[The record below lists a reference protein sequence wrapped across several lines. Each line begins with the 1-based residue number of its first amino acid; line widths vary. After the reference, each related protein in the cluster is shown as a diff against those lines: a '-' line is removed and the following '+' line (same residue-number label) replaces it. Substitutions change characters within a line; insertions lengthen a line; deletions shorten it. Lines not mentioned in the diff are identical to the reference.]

1 MRHSEGFELKDAI
14 IMYMADSVLTING
27 EVSSIRRFDSGWCI
41 ASIVPKSDDDKSLTI
56 DAVTIVG
63 TMPGVTEGMNIAVTA
78 KKSVHEKYGTQY
90 KVVDLLSCGYST
102 LDGLKRYLAG
112 DDFPDVGDVTATLI
126 VNHFG
131 ENVVEILDADP
142 ERVFEVKGANSNRL
156 KRVAEL
162 WVKARNNQRGSLEL
176 IKLGLTS
183 LLAHRVIKH
192 FDNENILDVL
202 KSNPYRLTEV
212 RGIGFTRAD
221 EVALRCNI
229 LTDSPRRI
237 EAAIKYTLD
246 EYGVQGHCY
255 MNTNRLIA
263 SVCDLLT
270 VESSQVGTC
279 INTLRKSG
287 DIVIDGAST
296 YSSEMYNAEVEVAGE
311 LIKMIQYPHG
321 TTHYDNYE
329 QVESDLEDFSDF
341 DSSIKLDGLQLQA
354 IMTALN
360 ERVCVITG
368 GPGTGKTTITRAL
381 VSLLD
386 KHGYS
391 YELCS
396 PTGRAAKRLSESSGK
411 QARTIHRLLSWQ
423 PSTSTFMYNASLP
436 LTTNFVLVDE
446 FSMVDLRLF
455 RDLLRALET
464 SARIVIIGDKDQ
476 LPSVGAGNVLHDII
490 DSGVVPVVRLN
501 KVFRQ
506 ETGNTIVDVAHSIVG
521 GEIPELPTPKDSK
534 GKNCMMVNIG
544 DDASKMQ
551 SFILQLI
558 TKEIPKLTD
567 DSGANLKAKDV
578 QILTPR
584 RTGKYSVDEMNPWM
598 QDAVNP
604 EKPGVDQI
612 KDGHRVLRV
621 GDRVMQIRNNYA
633 LGDSGVFN
641 GDIGYIVSSSMTAD
655 GPLVGVRYP
664 DIMHPVEYDD
674 ETLDQIQHAWVSTV
688 HKSQGSEIPV
698 VIFVLQSCHGIML
711 QRNLLYTGVTRAKRI
726 CLIMGEHN
734 ALVTAINNDKV
745 INRNTGLSSRL
756 QEMTGVD

>member
-1 MRHSEGFELKDAI
+1 MT
-14 IMYMADSVLTING
+14 DSVLTING

-41 ASIVPKSDDDKSLTI
+41 ASVVPEVDDNKSFNLELVTVVGSL
-56 DAVTIVG
+56 
-63 TMPGVTEGMNIAVTA
+63 PGVTEGMNIAVTA
-78 KKSVHEKYGTQY
+78 KKAVHERYGTQY
-90 KVVDLLSCGYST
+90 KIVDLLSCGYST
-102 LDGLKRYLAG
+102 LDGLKKYLAG
-112 DDFPDVGDVTATLI
+112 DEFPDVGDVTASLI

-131 ENVVEILDADP
+131 ENVVEILDANP

-162 WVKARNNQRGSLEL
+162 WAKARNNHRGSLEL

-183 LLAHRVIKH
+183 TLAHRVVKH
-192 FDNENILDVL
+192 FENENILDVL

-229 LTDSPRRI
+229 LRDSPRRI

-255 MNTNRLIA
+255 MNTSRLIA
-263 SVCDLLT
+263 SVCDLLN
-270 VESSQVGTC
+270 VESNQVGDC
-279 INTLRKSG
+279 ISTLRKSG
-287 DIVIDGAST
+287 DIIIDGAST
-296 YSSEMYNAEVEVAGE
+296 YSAEMYNAEVEVAGE

-321 TTHYDNYE
+321 NKHYNNYE
-329 QVESDLEDFSDF
+329 QVESDLDDLPNF

-354 IMTALN
+354 LMTALN

-381 VSLLD
+381 VSLLE
-386 KHGYS
+386 KHRYS
-391 YELCS
+391 YQLCS

-423 PSTSTFMYNASLP
+423 PNTSTFMYNASLP
-436 LTTNFVLVDE
+436 LNTNFVLVDE

-455 RDLLRALET
+455 RDLLRALESNT
-464 SARIVIIGDKDQ
+464 RIVMIGDKDQ

-544 DDASKMQ
+544 DDSAKMK

-567 DSGANLKAKDV
+567 DNGVNLKAKDV

-584 RTGKYSVDEMNPWM
+584 RTGRYSVEEMNPWM

-604 EKPGVDQI
+604 EKSGVDQI
-612 KDGHRVLRV
+612 KDGSRILRV
-621 GDRVMQIRNNYA
+621 GDRVMQIKNNYT
-633 LGDSGVFN
+633 LGDNGVFN
-641 GDIGYIVSSSMTAD
+641 GDIGYIVSSSITAD
-655 GPLVGVRYP
+655 GPVVAVRYP
-664 DIMHPVEYDD
+664 DIIHPVEYGDD
-674 ETLDQIQHAWVSTV
+674 TLDQIQHAWVSTV

-698 VIFVLQSCHGIML
+698 VIFVLQGCHGIML
-711 QRNLLYTGVTRAKRI
+711 QRNLLYTGVTRAKKI

-756 QEMTGVD
+756 QEMANVD

>member
-1 MRHSEGFELKDAI
+1 MNQGAI
-14 IMYMADSVLTING
+14 ILNMADSVLTING

-41 ASIVPKSDDDKSLTI
+41 ASIVPKSDDDKSLRI
-56 DAVTIVG
+56 DVVTVVG

-112 DDFPDVGDVTATLI
+112 DDFPDVGDVTASLI

-156 KRVAEL
+156 KVVAES
-162 WVKARNNQRGSLEL
+162 WAKARNNQRGSLEL

-183 LLAHRVIKH
+183 VLAHRVIKH
-192 FDNENILDVL
+192 FENENILDVL

-229 LTDSPRRI
+229 LRDSPRRI

-263 SVCDLLT
+263 SVCDLLN
-270 VESSQVGTC
+270 VEPGQVGSC
-279 INTLRKSG
+279 ISTLKGSG

-296 YSSEMYNAEVEVAGE
+296 YSAEMYNAEVEVAGE
-311 LIKMIQYPHG
+311 LIKMLQYPHG
-321 TTHYDNYE
+321 NKHYDNYE
-329 QVESDLEDFSDF
+329 QVESDLDDLSNF

-381 VSLLD
+381 VSLLE

-396 PTGRAAKRLSESSGK
+396 PTGRAAKRLAESSGK

-423 PSTSTFMYNASLP
+423 PSTNTFMHNSSLP

-455 RDLLRALET
+455 RDLLRTLESNT
-464 SARIVIIGDKDQ
+464 RIVMIGDKDQ

-544 DDASKMQ
+544 DDSSKMQ

-567 DSGANLKAKDV
+567 DNGVNLKAKDV

-584 RTGKYSVDEMNPWM
+584 RTGKYSVEEMNPWM

-612 KDGHRVLRV
+612 KDGHRILRV
-621 GDRVMQIRNNYA
+621 GDRVMQIKNNYT

-655 GPLVGVRYP
+655 GPLVAVRYP
-664 DIMHPVEYDD
+664 DIIHPVEYDD

-756 QEMTGVD
+756 QEMAGSD

>member
-1 MRHSEGFELKDAI
+1 
-14 IMYMADSVLTING
+14 MADSVLTING

-41 ASIVPKSDDDKSLTI
+41 ANIMPDLNDDKLANLNAMTVIGSL
-56 DAVTIVG
+56 
-63 TMPGVTEGMNIAVTA
+63 PGVTEGMKIAATA
-78 KKSVHEKYGTQY
+78 KKTVHEKYGIQY
-90 KVVDLLSCGYST
+90 KIVDLISCGYST
-102 LDGLKRYLAG
+102 LDGLKKYLAG
-112 DDFPDVGDVTATLI
+112 DDFPDVGDITASLI

-131 ENVVEILDADP
+131 ENVVEILDTDP
-142 ERVFEVKGANSNRL
+142 ERVFEVKGANPNRL
-156 KRVAEL
+156 KVVAES
-162 WVKARNNQRGSLEL
+162 WAKVRNNHRGSLEL
-176 IKLGLTS
+176 IKLGLNS
-183 LLAHRVIKH
+183 VLAHRVIKH
-192 FDNENILDVL
+192 FEHENILDVL

-229 LTDSPRRI
+229 LHDSPKRI
-237 EAAIKYTLD
+237 ESAIMYVLG

-263 SVCDLLT
+263 SVCDLLN
-270 VESSQVGTC
+270 VESHQVGEC
-279 INTLRKSG
+279 ISTLRKSG

-296 YSSEMYNAEVEVAGE
+296 YSAEMYNAEVEVARG

-321 TTHYDNYE
+321 NKHYSKCE
-329 QVESDLEDFSDF
+329 QVEGDLSDLSNF

-396 PTGRAAKRLSESSGK
+396 PTGRAAKRLAESSGK

-423 PSTSTFMYNASLP
+423 PASGTFMHNASMP
-436 LTTNFVLVDE
+436 LNTNFVLVDE

-455 RDLLRALET
+455 RDLLRALEPNT
-464 SARIVIIGDKDQ
+464 RIVMIGDKDQ

-506 ETGNTIVDVAHSIVG
+506 ESGNTIVDVAHSIVG
-521 GEIPELPTPKDSK
+521 GEIPELPTPKNSK

-544 DDASKMQ
+544 DDSSKLQ
-551 SFILQLI
+551 SFILQLV

-567 DSGANLKAKDV
+567 DNGVNLKVKDV

-584 RTGKYSVDEMNPWM
+584 RTGKYSVEEMNPWM
-598 QDAVNP
+598 QDVVNP

-612 KDGHRVLRV
+612 KDGHRILRV
-621 GDRVMQIRNNYA
+621 GDRVMQVKNNYA

-641 GDIGYIVSSSMTAD
+641 GDIGYIVSSSMTSD
-655 GPLVGVRYP
+655 GPLVQVRYP
-664 DIMHPVEYDD
+664 DIIHPVDYND
-674 ETLDQIQHAWVSTV
+674 EALDQIQHAWVSTV

-698 VIFVLQSCHGIML
+698 VIFILQNCHGIML
-711 QRNLLYTGVTRAKRI
+711 QRNLLYTGVTRAKRV

-756 QEMTGVD
+756 QEMSGVD